1 MNDTDLAFSSIAD
14 VARLFRAGK
23 LSPLELTELLLARI
37 ERLNPELNAYITVT
51 AELARAQAKKAGQ
64 EIGVA
69 ARSRKSRR
77 DRGVLHGIPVC
88 LKDNICYF
96 GSSHHGGLQDSQ
108 RFCSRERRGSGDAA
122 ERSGRGFA
130 GQDESARIRVRGDQ

>member
-1 MNDTDLAFSSIAD
+1 MNDTDLAFGSISD

-51 AELARAQAKKAGQ
+51 AELAREQAKKAGQ

-88 LKDNICYF
+88 LKDNISTSGVRTTA
-96 GSSHHGGLQDSQ
+96 GSRILSDFVPAH
-108 RFCSRERRGSGDAA
+108 DAA
-122 ERSGRGFA
+122 VVTR
-130 GQDESARIRVRGDQ
+130 